1 MVGRTD
7 EVDALTLP
15 FMAHGEADCTTKV
28 LHVREEPSLQ
38 AKIIGSLVAGQRVT
52 VWAAGKP
59 WWLVQAA
66 DGLTGW
72 AYGEYLKP
80 VKDLVRAASL
90 TVVQTVEGDMTASNA
105 SMPVVLDLNGTMRD
119 WAWLRAKYGNVSYL
133 EAAGYPKFQLSKV
146 EEMEGPQT
154 MMVSLEAENGT
165 PHSGQPVVLS
175 WPSLAQP
182 SADIPAIPSGSK
194 SCYTSRGVIQK
205 TENGCTGFGLGG
217 GSYIHDPAVG
227 GPYSV
232 FVLSPSTFS
241 DCLTGTG
248 WLGGTNHMGPCRLTF
263 RIVAAG
269 VAPEPEPEPGADDDV
284 LVKLDRMM
292 AILERSASAA
302 ERLAGHLG
310 A

>member
-1 MVGRTD
+1 MD
-7 EVDALTLP
+7 VDALTLP
-15 FMAHGEADCTTKV
+15 HMAHGEADCTVKV
-28 LHVREEPSLQ
+28 LNVREGPSLQ
-38 AKIIGSLVAGQRVT
+38 AKIIGSLTAGQRVT
-52 VWAAGKP
+52 VWAAGKT
-59 WWLVQAA
+59 WWLVQTV

-80 VKDLVRAASL
+80 VKELVRAASL
-90 TVVQTVEGDMTASNA
+90 TVALTVEGDMTF
-105 SMPVVLDLNGTMRD
+105 PVVLDLNGTIRD

-133 EAAGYPKFQLSKV
+133 EAAQYPKFQLIKV

-154 MMVSLEAENGT
+154 LMVSLQDENGA

-182 SADIPAIPSGSK
+182 SQDLPAIPAGSK
-194 SCYTSRGVIQK
+194 SCYTSRGVIQR

-217 GSYIHDPAVG
+217 GSYISNPAVG

-232 FVLSPSTFS
+232 FVLSPSTYS

-263 RIVAAG
+263 RSG
-269 VAPEPEPEPGADDDV
+269 VGGRGA
-284 LVKLDRMM
+284 
-292 AILERSASAA
+292 
-302 ERLAGHLG
+302 
-310 A
+310 

>member
-1 MVGRTD
+1 LTD
-7 EVDALTLP
+7 VDALTLP
-15 FMAHGEADCTTKV
+15 LMAHGEADCTVKV
-28 LHVREEPSLQ
+28 LNVREGPSLQ
-38 AKIIGSLVAGQRVT
+38 AKIIGSLTAGQRVT
-52 VWAAGKP
+52 VWAAGSP
-59 WWLVQAA
+59 WWLVQAV

-72 AYGEYLKP
+72 ACGEYLKP

-90 TVVQTVEGDMTASNA
+90 TVALTVEGDMTTSNA
-105 SMPVVLDLNGTMRD
+105 STLPVVLDLNGIKRD
-119 WAWLRAKYGNVSYL
+119 WTWLRAKYGNVSYL
-133 EAAGYPKFQLSKV
+133 EAAGYPKFQLSKA
-146 EEMEGPQT
+146 EEMEGQAI
-154 MMVSLEAENGT
+154 MMVSLEDENGA

-182 SADIPAIPSGSK
+182 SADLAAIPAGSK
-194 SCYTSRGVIQK
+194 SCYTSRGVIQR

-217 GSYIHDPAVG
+217 GSYISNPVAG

-232 FVLSPSTFS
+232 FVLSPSTYS

-269 VAPEPEPEPGADDDV
+269 VAPEPEPEPEPGTDGDV
-284 LVKLDRMM
+284 LVKLDRMIT
-292 AILERSASAA
+292 ILERSALAA

>member
-1 MVGRTD
+1 MD
-7 EVDALTLP
+7 VDALTLP
-15 FMAHGEADCTTKV
+15 HMAHGEADCTVKV
-28 LHVREEPSLQ
+28 LNVRDGPSLQ
-38 AKIIGSLVAGQRVT
+38 AKIIGSLTAGQRVI
-52 VWAAGKP
+52 VWQVEGV
-59 WWLVQAA
+59 WWRVEIPT
-66 DGLTGW
+66 GLFGW
-72 AYGEYLKP
+72 AHSGSLKP
-80 VKDLVRAASL
+80 VKELVRAASL
-90 TVVQTVEGDMTASNA
+90 TVALTVEGDMTV
-105 SMPVVLDLNGTMRD
+105 PVVLDLNGTMRD

-133 EAAGYPKFQLSKV
+133 EADGYPKFQLIKV

-154 MMVSLEAENGT
+154 MLVSLQDENGA

-175 WPSLAQP
+175 WPSLLQP
-182 SADIPAIPSGSK
+182 SQELPYLPAGSK
-194 SCYTSRGVIQK
+194 SCYTLRGVVQR

-217 GSYIHDPAVG
+217 GSYIHDPAAG

-263 RIVAAG
+263 RLALAG
-269 VAPEPEPEPGADDDV
+269 VAPEPEPEPGADGDV
-284 LVKLDRMM
+284 LVKLDRMI
-292 AILERSASAA
+292 AILERSALAA

>member
-1 MVGRTD
+1 MD
-7 EVDALTLP
+7 VDALTLP
-15 FMAHGEADCTTKV
+15 HMAHGEADCTVKV
-28 LHVREEPSLQ
+28 LNVRDGPSLQ
-38 AKIIGSLVAGQRVT
+38 AKIIGSLTAGQRVI
-52 VWAAGKP
+52 VWQVEGV
-59 WWLVQAA
+59 WWRVETPT
-66 DGLTGW
+66 GLFGW
-72 AYGEYLKP
+72 AHSGSLKP
-80 VKDLVRAASL
+80 VKELVRAASL
-90 TVVQTVEGDMTASNA
+90 TVALTVEGDMTV
-105 SMPVVLDLNGTMRD
+105 PVVLDLNGTMRD

-133 EAAGYPKFQLSKV
+133 EAAGYPKFQLIKV

-154 MMVSLEAENGT
+154 MMVSLQDENGA

-175 WPSLAQP
+175 WPSLLQP
-182 SADIPAIPSGSK
+182 SQDLPVIPAGSK
-194 SCYTSRGVIQK
+194 SCYTFRGVIQR

-217 GSYIHDPAVG
+217 GSYISDPATG

-232 FVLSPSTFS
+232 FVLSPSTYS

-269 VAPEPEPEPGADDDV
+269 VAPEPEPEPGADGDV
-284 LVKLDRMM
+284 LVKLDRMI
-292 AILERSASAA
+292 AILERSALAA

>member
-1 MVGRTD
+1 MD
-7 EVDALTLP
+7 VDALTLP
-15 FMAHGEADCTTKV
+15 HMAHGEADCTVEV
-28 LHVREEPSLQ
+28 LNVREDPSLQ
-38 AKIIGSLVAGQRVT
+38 AKVIGSLRVGQRVT
-52 VWAAGKP
+52 VWAAGKS

-80 VKDLVRAASL
+80 VKELVRAASL
-90 TVVQTVEGDMTASNA
+90 TVALTVEGDMTF
-105 SMPVVLDLNGTMRD
+105 PVVLDLNGTVRD

-154 MMVSLEAENGT
+154 LMVSLLDENGA
-165 PHSGQPVVLS
+165 PHSGQPVALS
-175 WPSLAQP
+175 WPSLTGP
-182 SADIPAIPSGSK
+182 SQDLPVIPTGSK
-194 SCYTSRGVIQK
+194 SCYTSRAVIQR

-217 GSYIHDPAVG
+217 GSYISNPAVG

-232 FVLSPSTFS
+232 FVLSPSTYS

-248 WLGGTNHMGPCRLTF
+248 WLGGSNHMGPCRLTF

-269 VAPEPEPEPGADDDV
+269 VAPEPDPEPEPGADDD
-284 LVKLDRMM
+284 LVAVVGRVV
-292 AILERSASAA
+292 ATLERTATAL

>member
-1 MVGRTD
+1 M
-7 EVDALTLP
+7 
-15 FMAHGEADCTTKV
+15 
-28 LHVREEPSLQ
+28 
-38 AKIIGSLVAGQRVT
+38 
-52 VWAAGKP
+52 
-59 WWLVQAA
+59 
-66 DGLTGW
+66 TGW
-72 AYGEYLKP
+72 AHSENLKP
-80 VKDLVRAASL
+80 VKELVRAASL
-90 TVVQTVEGDMTASNA
+90 TVALTVEGDMTL
-105 SMPVVLDLNGTMRD
+105 PVVLDLNGTMRD

-133 EAAGYPKFQLSKV
+133 EAAGYPKFQLIKV

-154 MMVSLEAENGT
+154 MMVSLQDENGA

-182 SADIPAIPSGSK
+182 SQDIPVIPAGSK
-194 SCYTSRGVIQK
+194 SCYTSRGVIQR

-217 GSYIHDPAVG
+217 GSYISDPAVG

-232 FVLSPSTFS
+232 FVLSPSTYS

-269 VAPEPEPEPGADDDV
+269 VAPEPEPEPEPGADDE
-284 LVKLDRMM
+284 LVGLVARFTVATERIAAAMERMV
-292 AILERSASAA
+292 
-302 ERLAGHLG
+302 GHLG

>member
-1 MVGRTD
+1 MD
-7 EVDALTLP
+7 VDALTLP
-15 FMAHGEADCTTKV
+15 HMAHGEADCTVKV
-28 LHVREEPSLQ
+28 LNVREGPSLQ
-38 AKIIGSLVAGQRVT
+38 AKIIGSLTAGQRVI
-52 VWAAGKP
+52 VWQVEGVWWRVETPAG
-59 WWLVQAA
+59 LF
-66 DGLTGW
+66 GW
-72 AYGEYLKP
+72 AHSGSLKP
-80 VKDLVRAASL
+80 VKELVRAASL
-90 TVVQTVEGDMTASNA
+90 TVALTVEGDMTF
-105 SMPVVLDLNGTMRD
+105 PVVLDLNGTMRD

-133 EAAGYPKFQLSKV
+133 EADGYPKFQLIKV

-154 MMVSLEAENGT
+154 MMVSLQDENGA

-175 WPSLAQP
+175 WPSLLQP
-182 SADIPAIPSGSK
+182 SQDLPFIPAGSK
-194 SCYTSRGVIQK
+194 SCYTLRGVVQR

-217 GSYIHDPAVG
+217 GSYISDPAMG

-232 FVLSPSTFS
+232 FVLSPSTYS

-269 VAPEPEPEPGADDDV
+269 VAPEPEPEPGADGDV
-284 LVKLDRMM
+284 LVKLDRMI
-292 AILERSASAA
+292 AILERSALAA

>member
-1 MVGRTD
+1 
-7 EVDALTLP
+7 
-15 FMAHGEADCTTKV
+15 
-28 LHVREEPSLQ
+28 
-38 AKIIGSLVAGQRVT
+38 
-52 VWAAGKP
+52 
-59 WWLVQAA
+59 LVQTV

-72 AYGEYLKP
+72 ASGEYLKP
-80 VKDLVRAASL
+80 VKELVRAASL
-90 TVVQTVEGDMTASNA
+90 TVALPVEGDMTL
-105 SMPVVLDLNGTMRD
+105 PVVLDLNGTVRD
-119 WAWLRAKYGNVSYL
+119 WAWLRAKYGNVTYL
-133 EAAGYPKFQLSKV
+133 EAAQYPKFQLSKV

-154 MMVSLEAENGT
+154 LIVNLEAENGT

-182 SADIPAIPSGSK
+182 SQDIPAIPAGSK
-194 SCYTSRGVIQK
+194 SCYTSRGVIQR

-217 GSYIHDPAVG
+217 GSYISDPATG

-269 VAPEPEPEPGADDDV
+269 VAPEPEPEPEPEPGADDE
-284 LVKLDRMM
+284 LVGLVTRFTMATERIAAAMERMV
-292 AILERSASAA
+292 
-302 ERLAGHLG
+302 GHLG